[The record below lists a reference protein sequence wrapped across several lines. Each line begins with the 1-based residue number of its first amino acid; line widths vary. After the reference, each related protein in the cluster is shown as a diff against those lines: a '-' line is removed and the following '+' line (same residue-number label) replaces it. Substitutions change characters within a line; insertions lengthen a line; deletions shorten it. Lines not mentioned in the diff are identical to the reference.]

1 MGKYYIQQYKSV
13 LYELNNK
20 KTELK
25 DSMDDNEALENENKL
40 LTNEIVS
47 NLNSLFNLV
56 LYKLKMPIIIKYF

>member
-1 MGKYYIQQYKSV
+1 MGKYFIQQYKSV

-25 DSMDDNEALENENKL
+25 DISDDNEALENENKL

-47 NLNSLFNLV
+47 NLNSIFNFI
-56 LYKLKMPIIIKYF
+56 LYKL

>member
-56 LYKLKMPIIIKYF
+56 LYKLKIPIIIKYF

>member
-13 LYELNNK
+13 FYELNNK